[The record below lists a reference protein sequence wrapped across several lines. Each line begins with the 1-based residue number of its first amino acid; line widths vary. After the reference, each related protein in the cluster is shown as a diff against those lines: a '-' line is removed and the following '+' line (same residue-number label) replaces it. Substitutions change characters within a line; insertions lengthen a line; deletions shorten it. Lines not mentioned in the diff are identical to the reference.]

1 MKFKFDFQKFLW
13 GLKWAIITY
22 IILIIISI
30 PFLIYLSIGLPS
42 LSEIERYK
50 PPKSTKVYDINGKLI
65 YEFHEERR
73 APVKVKELPKH
84 VIMAFILLEDRKFY
98 KHWGV
103 DIDRIIKSTIKNVFS
118 LRIKEGASTITQ
130 QLARNMFLTQ
140 ERTITRKIRE
150 MLLAIKIERTFSKEE
165 ILERYLNQIYMGGGL
180 YGIESAAEY
189 YFGKTAYELSPIEAA
204 ILAGIPKNPARY
216 SPAKNY
222 ELALS
227 RGKFVLKLLY
237 NNKVITKNEYEK
249 YKNERPEIVYYKSPL
264 GYGGIAPYFIDEVRK
279 YVISKYGE
287 YFLFKSGGRIYT
299 TLDSRIQEIANRILD
314 SMLNVYDKKF
324 PTKPKYK
331 DYNPKSKKPPNYLQ
345 AALIAIDNNT
355 GYVLALIGGR
365 NYYHSQFNRATQAY
379 RQPGSAFKIFT
390 YASAM
395 EKGYNATDIV
405 YDLPVSIKLA
415 NDSIWEP
422 SNFDKEYLGPIS
434 IWKAIALSKNL
445 ATVRLLMEMGPASAS
460 EMARRLGIETYVPP
474 YYSVALGSID
484 IRPIELVN
492 AFSTI
497 ASYGRKKKPIFIL
510 KIEDE
515 NGLVLEENKPQY
527 TIVMDSITAYL
538 TINLLRHV
546 VDAGTAIE
554 SRIVYKFEHPAAGK
568 TGTTDDYRDAW
579 FIGFTPD
586 LTLGVW
592 FGYDSSRTIFPNATG
607 TLLAVPAWSL
617 IMKEIYKDKPKKNF
631 YIPYGVKFIEVCRV
645 SGKLPNRFCPRI
657 YEPFR
662 EAKEPKDYCN
672 IHTAIKETSD
682 TTLEKDFLKKLLDS
696 Q

>member
-1 MKFKFDFQKFLW
+1 MKFEFNVKKFLL
-13 GLKWAIITY
+13 GLKWAFITY
-22 IILIIISI
+22 FILIIISI
-30 PFLIYLSIGLPS
+30 PILIYLSIGLPS
-42 LSEIERYK
+42 LDEIERYK
-50 PPKSTKVYDINGKLI
+50 PPKSTKVYDINNNLI

-73 APVKVKELPKH
+73 APVKIKELPDH
-84 VIMAFILLEDRKFY
+84 VIMAFVLLEDKKFY
-98 KHWGV
+98 KHWGI
-103 DIDRIIKSTIKNVFS
+103 DIDRIIKSMIKNI
-118 LRIKEGASTITQ
+118 LTLGIREGASTITQ

-165 ILERYLNQIYMGGGL
+165 ILERYLNQIYMGAGI
-180 YGIESAAEY
+180 YGIENAVEY
-189 YFGKTAYELSPIEAA
+189 YFGKKAKNLNPIEAS

-216 SPAKNY
+216 SPANNY
-222 ELALS
+222 ELALK
-227 RGKFVLKLLY
+227 RGRFVLKLLY
-237 NNKVITKNEYEK
+237 ENKVITKDEYQR
-249 YKNERPEIVYYKSPL
+249 YKNEKPEIVYYRAPL

-279 YVISKYGE
+279 YVVSKYGE
-287 YFLFKSGGRIYT
+287 YFLFKGGGKIYT

-314 SMLNVYDKKF
+314 SMLNVYDKKY

-331 DYNPKSKKPPNYLQ
+331 DYNPKNKKLPQYLQ
-345 AALIAIDNNT
+345 TALVAIDNKT

-379 RQPGSAFKIFT
+379 RQAGSAFKVFT
-390 YASAM
+390 YAAAM
-395 EKGYNATDIV
+395 EKGYNATDII
-405 YDLPVSIKLA
+405 YDLPISIKLG
-415 NDSIWEP
+415 DSIWQP
-422 SNFDKEYLGPIS
+422 SNFDREYLGPIP

-445 ATVRLLMEMGPASAS
+445 ATVRLLMEIGPASAS

-474 YYSVALGSID
+474 YYSVALGAID

-497 ASYGRKKKPIFIL
+497 ASYGVRKKPIFIL
-510 KIEDE
+510 KIEDA
-515 NGLVLEENKPQY
+515 NGIVLEENKPQT

-554 SRIVYKFEHPAAGK
+554 SRLVYKFEHPAGGK

-586 LTLGVW
+586 ITLGVW
-592 FGYDSSRTIFPNATG
+592 FGYDSTRTIFPNATG
-607 TLLAVPAWSL
+607 TLLAVPVWSL

-631 YIPYGVKFIEVCRV
+631 YVPYGIKFVEVCRV
-645 SGKLPNRFCPRI
+645 SGKLPTKYCPRI

-662 EAKEPKDYCN
+662 EGREPKELCD
-672 IHTAIKETSD
+672 IHRDLKEVAD
-682 TTLEKDFLKKLLDS
+682 TTLEKDYLRNLLDS
-696 Q
+696 R